1 MIHAEAVEAM
11 LHKKAELL
19 KLPVS
24 GTFELSPLCNLNCR
38 MCYVRKEK
46 RQLTGYGLRSA
57 EDWIK
62 LGKEARDA
70 GMLFLLLTGGEPFL
84 YRDFPKLYQEL
95 SRMGLVISINSNGTL
110 IGRQEVEWLKES
122 PPKCIN
128 VTIYGSCENT
138 YEKLCGDGK
147 GFRKAVNGLEML
159 KDAGIPTRINVSIT
173 PDNREETEEIFRI
186 GKSLSIPVRA
196 ASYMFP
202 PVRKEIFSTGMEAR
216 LSPEEA
222 AAALYQ
228 TEKNTMS
235 AAAME
240 KKAEFVRTI
249 KEAKEKQFHGNKK
262 PPMSC
267 RAGLSSFWITW
278 DGQMTPCGMLEK
290 PSKPVF
296 ETGFEEAWKYIS
308 KERERIVTSVTCA
321 ACPMHKICPS
331 CAASGFAETGRTD
344 GTPDYLCRMM
354 ECYCQLYDES
364 PGQRNNQLS

>member
-1 MIHAEAVEAM
+1 MIHAEAVEEM
-11 LHKKAELL
+11 LHKKAEQL

-46 RQLTGYGLRSA
+46 RQLKGCPLRSA

-62 LGKEARDA
+62 LAKEARDA
-70 GMLFLLLTGGEPFL
+70 GMLFLLLTGGEPFF
-84 YRDFPKLYQEL
+84 YQDFSRLYQEL
-95 SRMGLVISINSNGTL
+95 SHMGFVISINSNGTL
-110 IGRQEVEWLKES
+110 IGSQEVEFLKES

-128 VTIYGSCENT
+128 VTLYGSCEST
-138 YEKLCGDGK
+138 YEKLCGDSK
-147 GFRKAVNGLEML
+147 GFHKAMNGLEML
-159 KDAGIPTRINVSIT
+159 KNAGIPTRINVSIT
-173 PDNREETEEIFRI
+173 PDNWEETEEIFQI

-202 PVRKEIFSTGMEAR
+202 PVRKETVSTGRKVR

-228 TEKNTMS
+228 TERITMS

-240 KKAEFVRTI
+240 KKAEIVRTI
-249 KEAKEKQFHGNKK
+249 KEEKEKQFHENKK

-308 KERERIVTSVTCA
+308 EEREHIVTSVTCA

-354 ECYCQLYDES
+354 ESYCQLYCES
-364 PGQRNNQLS
+364 SGQQNN